1 MHPRQEPEKTSV
13 QSDDVPPHGVSLSS
27 LLPIFPLDLVLLPGA
42 NLPLHIFEPRYRE
55 MIADCL
61 AKKQNFGVVRVEIHA
76 EAKEQRVAEVGCTA
90 QITSVTNKYEDGRL
104 DIITRGVQR
113 FEILRVDA
121 SRAFLQAEVL
131 YLQDAP
137 GSPAPEDMT
146 KAIALHGEI
155 LTLAGVQPES
165 SETIE
170 EGLLSFHLAS
180 SLPVDLDFKQSLL
193 TMNTENERIQAL
205 ISFFETILPN
215 LRRATHVRKK
225 ASGNGHAL

>member
-1 MHPRQEPEKTSV
+1 M
-13 QSDDVPPHGVSLSS
+13 SS

-55 MIADCL
+55 MIAECL
-61 AKKQNFGVVRVEIHA
+61 AKKQDFGVVRIEIHA
-76 EAKEQRVAEVGCTA
+76 DAKEQRVAEIGCTA
-90 QITSVTNKYEDGRL
+90 QITSVANKYEDGRL
-104 DIITRGVQR
+104 DIITRGAKR

-165 SETIE
+165 SEMIE